1 MTRATATATQI
12 ADPTPILPAA
22 VAPDGLVQMFERLA
36 TNPEVDVVKLERLIA
51 MHERLVAGQAKA
63 DFDTAF
69 ALMQGQIP
77 VITEQGQIL
86 VDGKLRSRYATNEDI
101 QEIVK
106 PILQTHGFSL
116 RFRHEVTDGWLK
128 VIGILS
134 HRSGHSEHDEFVT
147 RADDSGRKNP
157 IQAIGSARSYGQRY
171 TTTALLNIATR
182 GSDDDGV
189 GSSEIEQPLQPAGY
203 DGWLRTF
210 TAAAETGWGTF
221 QAAWR
226 EAPAAYRTYLATH
239 QRALA
244 TTLKTRA
251 RAFVA
256 HPATGVA

>member
-1 MTRATATATQI
+1 MTRATATAMQL
-12 ADPTPILPAA
+12 ADPTPLLPAA
-22 VAPDGLVQMFERLA
+22 VEPGGLVQMFERLA
-36 TNPEVDVVKLERLIA
+36 TNPDVDVVKLERLIA

-101 QEIVK
+101 QEVVK
-106 PILQTHGFSL
+106 PILQVHGFSL
-116 RFRHEVTDGWLK
+116 RFRHEVADGWLK

-147 RADDSGRKNP
+147 RADDSGKKNP

-189 GSSEIEQPLQPAGY
+189 GTDQRETPLPPAGY

-221 QAAWR
+221 QAAWSA
-226 EAPAAYRTYLATH
+226 APAAYRTYLATH
-239 QRALA
+239 QAALG

-256 HPATGVA
+256 SPSTGAA

>member
-1 MTRATATATQI
+1 VTRALATATQF
-12 ADPTPILPAA
+12 ADVPAPVA
-22 VAPDGLVQMFERLA
+22 VAEPGGLVQMFERLA

-101 QEIVK
+101 QEVVK
-106 PILQTHGFSL
+106 PILQAHGFSL
-116 RFRHEVTDGWLK
+116 RFRHEVADGWLK

-147 RADDSGRKNP
+147 RADDSGKKNP

-189 GSSEIEQPLQPAGY
+189 GTTRTEKPLPPAGY
-203 DGWLRTF
+203 EAWALDMF
-210 TAAAETGWGTF
+210 AAADNGTQTLRAAFQQSPRSFREYITTQDPQGW
-221 QAAWR
+221 QAR
-226 EAPAAYRTYLATH
+226 
-239 QRALA
+239 
-244 TTLKTRA
+244 KA
-251 RAFVA
+251 RAVA
-256 HPATGVA
+256 ADAKAIAKGAA